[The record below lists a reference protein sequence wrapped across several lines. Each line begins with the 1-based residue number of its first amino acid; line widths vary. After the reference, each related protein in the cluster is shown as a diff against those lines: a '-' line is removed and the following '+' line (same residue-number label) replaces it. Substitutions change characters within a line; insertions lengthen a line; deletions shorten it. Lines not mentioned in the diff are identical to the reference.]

1 MTSYIKTQWPKII
14 ISFFCLLFAIHY
26 MAQPDPDEAT
36 LEGVRLSLL
45 YMIKTILWLVSGLI
59 WAAMSFV
66 NWHEDCIR
74 ELDKRLKKV
83 EEHAITDLD
92 PEGNG
97 NYIARRRCGPDK
109 DVPHPGSEPTLDER
123 IKKSD
128 QDLTYL
134 RAAMDVCGIVPGKS
148 STVTLTGAQLRE
160 FADKIMEDK
169 K

>member
-1 MTSYIKTQWPKII
+1 MVSYIKTQWWRVI
-14 ISFFCLLFAIHY
+14 ISFFCILVAIHY
-26 MAQPDPDEAT
+26 LAQPAPDETT
-36 LEGVRLSLL
+36 LEGVRLASK
-45 YMIKTILWLVSGLI
+45 YMCNAISWLVSGLI

-66 NWHEDCIR
+66 NWHDGCIR

-83 EEHAITDLD
+83 EEQAITDLD

-109 DVPHPGSEPTLDER
+109 EVPYPGSEPTLDER

-134 RAAMDVCGIVPGKS
+134 KAAMDVCGIVPGKS